1 MEQSDDR
8 LNMLPAEADEA
19 EDGTRIDG
27 TQNAT
32 YVEALLV
39 LLNDSPTRI
48 RGFGLCLIACDAHV
62 QVPYSLWGGE
72 HSGNMLSKSDNVRDD
87 HFWCIN

>member
-27 TQNAT
+27 TQNAK
-32 YVEALLV
+32 YVEALLA
-39 LLNDSPTRI
+39 LPNHSPTRI
-48 RGFGLCLIACDAHV
+48 GGFGPCLIAYDAHV
-62 QVPYSLWGGE
+62 
-72 HSGNMLSKSDNVRDD
+72 
-87 HFWCIN
+87 